1 LLTDAQ
7 LLSQD
12 LKDEAEE
19 DTKEKLRDEAAHFS
33 FS

>member
-1 LLTDAQ
+1 LLTDAL

-19 DTKEKLRDEAAHFS
+19 DSKENLREEAAHFS
-33 FS
+33 VS